1 MSTHKKWFEELSE
14 IESILNSMEDF
25 DAKIVLDRFE
35 SIDEDYR
42 DQNFSY
48 LYLKLWKLAKASG
61 RLTLANNYAK
71 KSLDHLLL
79 LKRVPKIKKLL
90 EEFHQA
96 GILKKKSFVYLRKCE
111 ILLGKKDDFHNKELK
126 YFDLMDDHPEHWKE
140 FPEFL
145 KQYLLVVGEW
155 NIKEWKLCYEYI
167 LNNHFDN
174 EVLYALMEKAF
185 ESGEADLVFKF
196 EKLFA
201 AKKVRIRKLIAS
213 QTHEV
218 SIAPEILHVDY
229 DQVAMELL
237 SGEKSPSD
245 DEQRRVLNSLK
256 FLSRDELRSKGR
268 DMIVA
273 FELLG
278 MEKVVLTLCDQVI
291 QHTEDIK
298 ERASIYYIRAQA
310 LSNSGDYFK
319 VIDLIDE
326 LLANEPFYEE
336 ERMAFLYLKAEA
348 CLKVKKIKMAREIF
362 GIIKKF
368 NPHYR
373 MVRERLKALETT

>member
-1 MSTHKKWFEELSE
+1 MSTHKKWSEELSE
-14 IESILNSMEDF
+14 IESALNSMEDF
-25 DAKIVLDRFE
+25 DAKIVLNRFE

-42 DQNFSY
+42 DQNYSH

-61 RLTLANNYAK
+61 RLTLANIYAK

-79 LKRVPKIKKLL
+79 LKRIPAIKKLL
-90 EEFHQA
+90 QEFHQE
-96 GILKKKSFVYLRKCE
+96 GIFKKQSFEYLRKCE
-111 ILLGKKDDFHNKELK
+111 ILLGKKGNFHNKELK

-145 KQYLLVVGEW
+145 QQYLLVVSEW
-155 NIKEWKLCYEYI
+155 SIKEWKLCYEYL
-167 LNNHFDN
+167 LNNHFDKD
-174 EVLYALMEKAF
+174 VLYILMEKAL
-185 ESGEADLVFKF
+185 EREDADLVFKF

-201 AKKVRIRKLIAS
+201 AKKIRIRKPIAS
-213 QTHEV
+213 QVHEV
-218 SIAPEILHVDY
+218 SPVTEKLHVDY

-237 SGEKSPSD
+237 SGEKSPND

-256 FLSRDELRSKGR
+256 FLTGDELRSKGR

-298 ERASIYYIRAQA
+298 ERASIYYIWAQA
-310 LSNSGDYFK
+310 LSNSGEYFR

-326 LLANEPFYEE
+326 LLVNEPFYEE

-348 CLKVKKIKMAREIF
+348 CLKVKKINMAREIF

-368 NPHYR
+368 NSHYR
-373 MVRERLKALETT
+373 MVGERLKALETT

>member
-1 MSTHKKWFEELSE
+1 MSTHKKWSEELSE
-14 IESILNSMEDF
+14 IESVLNSVEDF

-35 SIDEDYR
+35 SIDEDFR

-48 LYLKLWKLAKASG
+48 LYLKFWKLAKASG
-61 RLTLANNYAK
+61 RLTLANIYAK

-79 LKRVPKIKKLL
+79 VKRIPTIKKLL
-90 EEFHQA
+90 QELQQE
-96 GILKKKSFVYLRKCE
+96 GIFKKQSFEYLRKCE
-111 ILLGKKDDFHNKELK
+111 ILLGKKGDFRNKEMK

-140 FPEFL
+140 YPEFL

-167 LNNHFDN
+167 LNNRFDKD
-174 EVLYALMEKAF
+174 VLYILMEKAF
-185 ESGEADLVFKF
+185 ERGEVDLVFKF

-201 AKKVRIRKLIAS
+201 AKKVRIRKLISS
-213 QTHEV
+213 Q
-218 SIAPEILHVDY
+218 APEVFLAPEKLHVDY

-237 SGEKSPSD
+237 SGEKSPND

-256 FLSRDELRSKGR
+256 FLTGDELRSKGI

-298 ERASIYYIRAQA
+298 ERASIFYIRAQA
-310 LSNSGDYFK
+310 LSNSGEYFT

-368 NPHYR
+368 NSHYR
-373 MVRERLKALETT
+373 MVGERLKALETT